1 MRSSAA
7 WSSARLPAKLK
18 CTVIALNKTPKD
30 RTSRFPEVADRH
42 LIFSINSGRS
52 GSKYLAELFST
63 AEKVKSFHE
72 AEPKMSGEFIEMINA
87 QPLAVS
93 REKRRIKA
101 EAIAKILRGSGPDET
116 YAETNHTFITAFF
129 DVVLEDF
136 GKIDIVILRR
146 DLAHVLKS
154 FIELGYFSPLNPL
167 SLSWMSSPNAVTA
180 ALPAIGPD
188 KALDQFDLCIAYLL
202 DIEARTE
209 RFKKEYPDVRTHDVR
224 LEELNKTAAVE
235 NLFQQLNLAP
245 TDATRELCGRVSN
258 ERPLRKA
265 RAANPTTIDECR
277 KRLCDYVEKAKAL
290 GIEIPASAAL

>member
-1 MRSSAA
+1 M
-7 WSSARLPAKLK
+7 
-18 CTVIALNKTPKD
+18 
-30 RTSRFPEVADRH
+30 ADRH

-63 AEKVKSFHE
+63 AKKVKSFHE

-116 YAETNHTFITAFF
+116 YAETNHTFITTFF

-136 GKIDIVILRR
+136 RKIDIVILRR
-146 DLAHVLKS
+146 DLALVLKS
-154 FIELGYFSPLNPL
+154 FVELGYFSPRNPL
-167 SLSWMSSPNAVTA
+167 SFSWMSSPNAATA

-188 KALDQFDLCIAYLL
+188 SALDQFDLCIAYLL
-202 DIEARTE
+202 DIEARGE
-209 RFKKEYPDVRTHDVR
+209 RFQKDCPDVRTHDVR
-224 LEELNKTAAVE
+224 LEELNEIATVE
-235 NLFQQLNLAP
+235 NLFQQLHLAA

-258 ERPLRKA
+258 ERPLRKE
-265 RAANPTTIDECR
+265 RAANPTSIDECR
-277 KRLCDYVEKAKAL
+277 KRLSDYVEKAKAL
-290 GIEIPASAAL
+290 GVKIPASAAV